1 MYMSSQSFFSMGFF
15 PKKTKKTNQT
25 TSVINHTRQND
36 LLRTKTLI
44 IADINTRAAPVT
56 LDVYAPKTFNT
67 ILSSSIPT
75 SISKPTVSVTSIT
88 DRNRYMIKTN
98 NTYINIS
105 DAYGVSFST
114 VLNSYK
120 NFLTKVFQ
128 FVQDDSDTTCY
139 RIDSELH
146 SLYSLDYS
154 SSSGK
159 LVFTNNW
166 GNGGTS
172 SLSSTNGY
180 LCFKY
185 TSDKKLQVIKRY
197 SYSDSD
203 YTHSEDTSFAYAN
216 YYVKYSSSALTL
228 VANSSNG
235 STFTIYNSKMNVSIP
250 SDFNPIPTSYVS
262 NDRVSIQ
269 DYVSNTRTNIEGTT
283 LTSSDCK
290 FIPRFYNNDGSK
302 KVSDAGYYYA
312 NQLTNKGYDA
322 SKTGTNYY
330 ANLMLTQ
337 ISSKVSQNT
346 TYKKLRYPTSVY
358 KAFRE
363 GALRIV
369 LKSESIA
376 NADIGMN
383 TTPYVY
389 FTCEKDDSNQYHP
402 FMCMAS
408 YSISD
413 KPNRLADVCK
423 PPGDGSGS
431 GYAEQNVT
439 RDATLQL
446 YLTKIPMLNYGV
458 VSETSISGSVAY
470 SRTLDSTSNY
480 YKTGVAISTA
490 NGTTTSSYY
499 GSKTIIT
506 KVTSEAEDYLVVISD
521 GDGFPAKCGSV
532 NYTNDYAYERSW
544 SANPN
549 PLTEQCLIYKFR
561 YRAGTNTTTTSNN
574 DFTSLGVHGIFLN
587 GVCLYNPSS
596 GTGVIPGTSNT
607 GTGYTN
613 NDVISGDGTNQTTTT
628 ATTKYQLN
636 AGFFKEFY
644 GVDEAG
650 GHPGDGGYIVDGK
663 QGQYHYHNG
672 TFITGGSWNNST
684 FASGNAYFSSNYYT
698 DVSGVIDYIRHTDG
712 HSKIVGYCFDGFP
725 IYGPY
730 GYSSA
735 TDNTSDI
742 TYMTSSYKTKTSE
755 FSGRP
760 YDYDYIATGTNTL
773 TNQSYSVTISAG
785 AFIDDYEY
793 EESYGTLD
801 EHNGRYC
808 VTPDYPDGT
817 YAYFISVDE
826 TINSTYP
833 YIIGITSK
841 QDLSFTDFYGIDD
854 EQSYV
859 TIATDST
866 SSGGS
871 TTPTTGTAGEFDVS
885 TLGVS
890 SYSDSVTIDE
900 TYETNSNTNDMHS
913 ATLAYNFIEYYD
925 ENGNVEDD
933 ARIITSVNYNNYN
946 YSSISGIGVM
956 IDGVSLYPVLNN
968 TLTTAHK
975 SAEITTTGIHVGQ
988 GMGLHYHADGYS
1000 AKSSTNNLC
1009 LYNDNDYTKRYHPP
1023 LIGFGLDGIALYGIY
1038 KSNYSSMHGYKVA
1051 LDSFGGHS
1059 HGNYGYHYHTHKVQN
1074 NTSNNIDTIT
1084 DGSTATTYKIHVL
1097 MKGAWK
1103 GKINDIPDFWDSDH
1117 GSHSQYVPEYSLS
1130 TRSKYVWGYDR

>member
-1 MYMSSQSFFSMGFF
+1 MSSQSFFSMGFF

-36 LLRTKTLI
+36 LLRTKTLT

-67 ILSSSIPT
+67 ILSSSIST
-75 SISKPTVSVTSIT
+75 SISTPTVSVTSLT
-88 DRNRYMIKTN
+88 NRNRYMIKTN

-105 DAYGVSFST
+105 DTYDVSFSS
-114 VLNSYK
+114 VLSTYK
-120 NFLTKVFQ
+120 DFLTKVFQ
-128 FVQDDSDTTCY
+128 FVQDASDSTCY

-146 SLYSLDYS
+146 CLYSLDYS
-154 SSSGK
+154 SSTSK

-172 SLSSTNGY
+172 TLSSENGY

-228 VANSSNG
+228 VANSSDG
-235 STFTIYNSKMNVSIP
+235 STFTIYNSKMDVSIP

-269 DYVSNTRTNIEGTT
+269 DYVSNTRTNIEGST
-283 LTSSDCK
+283 LTSPDCK
-290 FIPRFYNNDGSK
+290 FIPHFYNNDSSK

-322 SKTGTNYY
+322 SSYGTNYY
-330 ANLMLTQ
+330 AILMLIE
-337 ISSKVSQNT
+337 ISSKVSKNT
-346 TYKKLRYPTSVY
+346 TYKTLRYPTSVY

-363 GALRIV
+363 GALNIV
-369 LKSESIA
+369 LKSVSIA
-376 NADIGMN
+376 NGDIGMN

-389 FTCEKDDSNQYHP
+389 FTCEKDDSGQYHP

-413 KPNRLADVCK
+413 KPNRLLDVSR
-423 PPGDGSGS
+423 PPGDGTGS

-446 YLTKIPMLNYGV
+446 YLTKIPMLGYGV
-458 VSETSISGSVAY
+458 VSESKISGSVKY
-470 SRTLDSTSNY
+470 GVTLSTSSSY
-480 YKTGVAISTA
+480 YKTSAAIGGSV
-490 NGTTTSSYY
+490 YY
-499 GSKTIIT
+499 GSKTIFT
-506 KVTSEAEDYLVVISD
+506 KTTDSDTDYLVVISD
-521 GDGFPAKCGSV
+521 GDPFPAKAGAT
-532 NYTNDYAYERSW
+532 NYTNSFFLERSW
-544 SANPN
+544 PLVPN
-549 PLTEQCLIYKFR
+549 PLTEQNFNYKFV
-561 YRAGTNTTTTSNN
+561 YRGGTYTDNSNN
-574 DFTSLGVHGIFLN
+574 FFTSMGIQGIFLN
-587 GVCLYNPSS
+587 GVSLYNPSS
-596 GTGVIPGTSNT
+596 GSGTVPGTT
-607 GTGYTN
+607 
-613 NDVISGDGTNQTTTT
+613 ISGKNTYN
-628 ATTKYQLN
+628 LN
-636 AGFFKEFY
+636 AVFFEDTY
-644 GVDEAG
+644 GIDEAG
-650 GHPGDGGYIVDGK
+650 GHPSPEGRYVNGK
-663 QGQYHYHNG
+663 QGQYHYHDAG
-672 TFITGGSWNNST
+672 FLIGDSWNNST
-684 FASGNAYFSSNYYT
+684 FASSNAYFSSNYYT
-698 DVSGVIDYIRHTDG
+698 DSDGIVDYIRYTDG
-712 HSKIVGYCFDGFP
+712 HSKIVGFCFDGYP

-730 GYSSA
+730 GYSDPS
-735 TDNTSDI
+735 DNSSSVI
-742 TYMTSSYKTKTSE
+742 LMTTSYKTRSTA
-755 FSGRP
+755 FTGRP
-760 YDYDYIATGTNTL
+760 YKYTDVVSGTST
-773 TNQSYSVTISAG
+773 VTKKTYKYTMSAG
-785 AFIDDYEY
+785 AFLDDYIY
-793 EESYGTLD
+793 QSGLGTLD
-801 EHNGRYC
+801 DHNGRWC

-817 YAYFISVDE
+817 YAYFVL
-826 TINSTYP
+826 INSKSEVVFP
-833 YIIGITSK
+833 YIIGKTSK
-841 QDLSFTDFYGIDD
+841 QTRTVTNYGYGGT
-854 EQSYV
+854 SG
-859 TIATDST
+859 

-890 SYSDSVTIDE
+890 YYSESNSINE
-900 TYETNSNTNDMHS
+900 IYETNSNTNDMHS
-913 ATLAYNFIEYYD
+913 SNLAYDFIEHYD
-925 ENGNVEDD
+925 ENGNNKDN
-933 ARIITSVNYNNYN
+933 ARIITSLNYNTYN
-946 YSSISGIGVM
+946 YTAISGIGVM

-975 SAEITTTGIHVGQ
+975 SAEITSTGIHVGQ
-988 GMGLHYHADGYS
+988 GMGLHYHADGYT

-1038 KSNYSSMHGYKVA
+1038 KSNYSSMHGYSVA
-1051 LDSFGGHS
+1051 LDNFGGHS
-1059 HGNYGYHYHTHKVQN
+1059 HGSYGYHYHTHIVQN

-1103 GKINDIPDFWDSDH
+1103 GKVNDIPDFWDSDH
-1117 GSHSQYVPEYSLS
+1117 GSHSQYAPEYSLS
-1130 TRSKYVWGYDR
+1130 TSSKYVWGYDR